1 MSSFD
6 SLPYRG
12 CRQGDL
18 TLDLF
23 QLTYRNA
30 AIAPEILEENHRD
43 LLEQMASLGF
53 WDSREHCATNAGAL
67 LFATL
72 PQNWFPGAWVQY
84 VRFDGQGLDSEPVNE
99 RDFSGDLISVLR
111 QLDEF
116 LKNLFPVRPIAVSVL
131 REQAG
136 TPYPTQA
143 IRELLM
149 NAIMHRDYE
158 SNAPVR
164 FYWFEDRIE
173 IQNPGGLFGAVTADT
188 FPRQNDYRN
197 PKIAEAMKV
206 LGYVNRF
213 GRGIYRTQS
222 ILEQN
227 GNPKAEFDYSQ
238 PTYFLAMVRTK
249 ILKAAG
255 I

>member
-1 MSSFD
+1 M
-6 SLPYRG
+6 PCEREGARAG
-12 CRQGDL
+12 CGNIAAHC
-18 TLDLF
+18 F
-23 QLTYRNA
+23 GCKSWSAA

-53 WDSREHCATNAGAL
+53 WDSKEECATNAGAL

-72 PQNWFPGAWVQY
+72 PQAWFPGAWVQY
-84 VRFDGQGLDSEPVNE
+84 VRFEGDGLDSEPIDE
-99 RDFSGDLISVLR
+99 RSFTGDLISILR

-116 LKNLFPVRPIAVSVL
+116 LKPLFPAHPTSASVL
-131 REQAG
+131 REREI

-143 IRELLM
+143 VRELLM

-164 FYWFEDRIE
+164 FYWFSNRIE
-173 IQNPGGLFGAVTADT
+173 IQNPGGLFGAVTPET
-188 FPRQNDYRN
+188 FPGQNDYRN

-213 GRGIYRTQS
+213 GRGIYRIQAA
-222 ILEQN
+222 LEQN
-227 GNPKAEFDYSQ
+227 GNPRAEFNYSE
-238 PTYFLAMVRTK
+238 PTMFLAVARVSSP
-249 ILKAAG
+249 
-255 I
+255 

>member
-1 MSSFD
+1 MHGVKD
-6 SLPYRG
+6 EDPCYG
-12 CRQGDL
+12 CRRDDL
-18 TLDLF
+18 ILDLF

-30 AIAPEILEENHRD
+30 AIAPEVLEENHRD

-53 WDSREHCATNAGAL
+53 WDTKEECATNAGAL
-67 LFATL
+67 LFAAL
-72 PQNWFPGAWVQY
+72 PQTWFPGAYIQY
-84 VRFDGQGLDSEPVNE
+84 VRFEGQGLDSEPLDE
-99 RDFSGDLISVLR
+99 RSFSGDLISVLR

-116 LKNLFPVRPIAVSVL
+116 LKPLFPVQPIPISTL
-131 REQAG
+131 REQAR
-136 TPYPTQA
+136 TPYPTPA

-164 FYWFEDRIE
+164 FYWFADRIE
-173 IQNPGGLFGAVTADT
+173 IQNPGGLFGAVTPET

-206 LGYVNRF
+206 LGYVNHF

-222 ILEQN
+222 ALEQN
-227 GNPKAEFDYSQ
+227 GNPRAEFDYSQ
-238 PTYFLAMVRTK
+238 PTNFLAIVRASTP
-249 ILKAAG
+249 
-255 I
+255 